1 MISLS
6 ERKTT
11 VAGPKNHTT
20 NYQINIAKFSVH
32 LEYWTSLRWFCN
44 GQQIDVFLNVQFYHR
59 SKKKIFFSRN
69 YSENQ
74 ILFQQLWWGHFF
86 QKSPILSSW
95 WKWTWKYIDNYIEP
109 TISRENFFE
118 QLGVH
123 LTTQIY
129 PTEILI
135 HLWGGLQ
142 THFRKFWGTKKY
154 HFDQATK
161 SNLLIDLLKLQVQ
174 TLFDFSIFSLSVC
187 VSTISLLNWIAK
199 TDSYN

>member
-44 GQQIDVFLNVQFYHR
+44 GQQINVVLNVQFYHS

-69 YSENQ
+69 YLENQ

-86 QKSPILSSW
+86 KKVQSW
-95 WKWTWKYIDNYIEP
+95 ALDENEHGNTYIDNYIEF
-109 TISRENFFE
+109 TISR
-118 QLGVH
+118 
-123 LTTQIY
+123 
-129 PTEILI
+129 
-135 HLWGGLQ
+135 
-142 THFRKFWGTKKY
+142 
-154 HFDQATK
+154 
-161 SNLLIDLLKLQVQ
+161 
-174 TLFDFSIFSLSVC
+174 
-187 VSTISLLNWIAK
+187 
-199 TDSYN
+199 